1 MRPALF
7 FVGLILG
14 LSHYEVWRF
23 TNAVLDAR
31 EARFRTEALMSIAR
45 SERLMD
51 QAAALVVEMC
61 AQNDSQACVVEFYE

>member
-7 FVGLILG
+7 FIGLIFVY
-14 LSHYEVWRF
+14 YEIWRF
-23 TNAVLDAR
+23 TNAALDAR
-31 EARFRTEALMSIAR
+31 EERFRAEALMSIAR

-61 AQNDSQACVVEFYE
+61 AQNDSQVCSVEFYE